1 MEGVEVED
9 VLYFRFRTCCSRAS
23 RRESF
28 LVNDEVMLDNRVWRR
43 RYWELRLWKE
53 WIKKS
58 SFLLSVRMEG
68 SERSEASMAA
78 IAI

>member
-1 MEGVEVED
+1 MED
-9 VLYFRFRTCCSRAS
+9 VLDFRFRICCSRAS

-28 LVNDEVMLDNRVWRR
+28 LVNDEVMSDKRVWRR
-43 RYWELRLWKE
+43 RNWELRLWKE
-53 WIKKS
+53 LIRKS